1 MKKSNP
7 NLPKNLKPVFI
18 DELDLIGKGT
28 LKTALQDNLRRSN
41 YLIVICSPSSA
52 KSPYVNDEVQYF
64 IDSGRTD
71 HIIPLIVDGVP
82 HSPDPDKECFTPAI
96 LGLPFEN
103 ELLGI
108 DLQKFGMRDT
118 FLRIIATMLQLD
130 LDNFLSR
137 EAKQRKRRAVIFA
150 LLFSAA
156 VIIAVILMPPP
167 YDEFYAENVMER
179 AMIAYSRAGQLHA
192 YLNSLTDTAANNP
205 KDFSMRFLHYK
216 QTQEYLLS
224 AADSGQS
231 LQYLATMME
240 TGKVMPWSRKPM
252 SRQECEE
259 LLTLPDKRKEEYMR
273 LADVLAFAMTD
284 DFAQRYY
291 LSKYIELLRGLLETD
306 AEISAALYE
315 IVCAPHMAGKFA
327 DESVTAQEIMS
338 TFSYTS
344 KQNEYIKGEG
354 VRQAKET
361 LASLK
366 GKRDEQIRAIDSCGI
381 FAAYNQKNN
390 SEE

>member
-41 YLIVICSPSSA
+41 YLIVICSSSSA
-52 KSPYVNDEVQYF
+52 KSPYVNDEV
-64 IDSGRTD
+64 
-71 HIIPLIVDGVP
+71 P
-82 HSPDPDKECFTPAI
+82 HSPDPDKKCFTPAI

-103 ELLGI
+103 E
-108 DLQKFGMRDT
+108 KFGMRDT

-130 LDNFLSR
+130 LDNFLLR

-156 VIIAVILMPPP
+156 VIIALILMPPP